1 MDTKVLWV
9 AKNPE
14 MLARLQS
21 AMNVPIA
28 TIARF
33 VPGEQDT
40 VNVYMDVLEMQDMY
54 TEVYICIDGI
64 PDGVTR
70 NICHSLIDTHNVY
83 ICSTVSTKDWIKQY
97 QAEYFREALPNVVQP
112 ESKAKAAIRVL
123 AERYRDVIAA
133 GEGYESSY
141 IPSDYNDDTA
151 STKFLCLHVVGDLWS
166 TCLYST
172 NTKDKKV
179 ALFRG
184 TPDKGEFKTDIRFT
198 GDMKDEH
205 LVDWLPFYVTEED
218 LNNQE
223 DDAEFDVDMY
233 FGNLLYAT
241 LNQDA
246 TVGKLNFT
254 WDCGLKS
261 IKVNGRT
268 YECDVLDTFAFARD
282 VAIQSML

>member
-1 MDTKVLWV
+1 MLWV

-64 PDGVTR
+64 PD
-70 NICHSLIDTHNVY
+70 I
-83 ICSTVSTKDWIKQY
+83 
-97 QAEYFREALPNVVQP
+97 
-112 ESKAKAAIRVL
+112 
-123 AERYRDVIAA
+123 IAT

-268 YECDVLDTFAFARD
+268 YECDVLDTFAFAHD